1 MKNFVATMMMTCALA
16 RVGAT
21 GTSVE
26 GYKDVARPLVVFAP
40 SETDAR
46 FVQEVRELREQTG
59 GLRERQVVVL
69 AALEHEERGEW
80 RHRLDARVWPK
91 FGRGEQAAAR
101 SRFGVKP
108 GSFAVVLVGKDGSEK
123 LTQDGVLGFEQLR
136 SAIDAMP
143 MRRDEM
149 KGRSARARKG
159 GTAIHVPA

>member
-1 MKNFVATMMMTCALA
+1 MKNFVATMIMTSALA
-16 RVGAT
+16 GVGGA
-21 GTSVE
+21 GASVE

-40 SETDAR
+40 SEADAR
-46 FVQEVRELREQTG
+46 FVQEVRELGAQTG

-80 RHRLDARVWPK
+80 RHGLDARVWPE
-91 FGRGEQAAAR
+91 FGRGEQASAR
-101 SRFGVKP
+101 TRFGVKP
-108 GSFAVVLVGKDGSEK
+108 GSFAVVLVGKDGGEK

-136 SAIDAMP
+136 STIDSMP
-143 MRRDEM
+143 MRQDEM